1 MGTFIEEVTDHN
13 LIIVLAL
20 CGIAVLTIVYVP
32 SLAKDVL
39 NSVISGMLGM
49 ALGGSRTTK

>member
-1 MGTFIEEVTDHN
+1 MGNFLEEVTDHN
-13 LIIVLAL
+13 LVIVLAL
-20 CGIAVLTIVYVP
+20 CAIAALTILYLP

-49 ALGGSRTTK
+49 ALGGSRTK